1 MTEIVSVQNKYNL
14 VGNQM
19 VGAKNISNVVGLAES
34 EAVLDYCTKH
44 KIAFIPYSP
53 IGGHGADLSAME
65 SIAAKHHADVHQIAL
80 AWLLVRSPIMLPIP
94 GTGSVK
100 HLEGNIAAVDIKLD
114 EDDLAKLG
122 YPLTLP

>member
-1 MTEIVSVQNKYNL
+1 MKNEGKIKHIGLSSVTLDQLKKALEMTEIVSVQNKYNL

-53 IGGHGADLSAME
+53 IVATEL
-65 SIAAKHHADVHQIAL
+65 I
-80 AWLLVRSPIMLPIP
+80 
-94 GTGSVK
+94 
-100 HLEGNIAAVDIKLD
+100 
-114 EDDLAKLG
+114 
-122 YPLTLP
+122 